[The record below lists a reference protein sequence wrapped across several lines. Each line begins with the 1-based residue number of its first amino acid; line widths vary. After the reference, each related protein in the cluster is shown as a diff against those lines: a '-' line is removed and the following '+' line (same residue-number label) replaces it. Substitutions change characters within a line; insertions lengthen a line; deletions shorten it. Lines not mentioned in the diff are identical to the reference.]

1 MPIPDKNQKF
11 PLQHY
16 ERLCFLKNV
25 ITNPNIAYIL
35 MLIGI
40 YGLLFEFY
48 SPGAIVPGVVGAI
61 CLILALYAF
70 HVLPINYSGL
80 ALVVIGV
87 SLMISEAF
95 VPSFGA
101 LGLGGA
107 TAFVI
112 GSVMLMDV
120 DAPGF
125 TVSPMLIGSVAAVS
139 SGLFFVVMMML
150 LRSRKRAVVTGLEQ
164 LLDSRAKVID
174 WQDDHGHVRVHG
186 EIWSARATSELQPGR
201 LVNVS
206 SIDGLTRSN
215 GSVSH
220 AGKDKM
226 SSVPKYNRRSA
237 ARRSASA
244 VVGVAI
250 KTGRRSDSVTIA
262 AIAIARAGSATA
274 STDVA
279 RPMTLVTASSSAT
292 TRGRRSKLTR

>member
-1 MPIPDKNQKF
+1 
-11 PLQHY
+11 LTVTRY
-16 ERLCFLKNV
+16 EVDWRTRILGV

-48 SPGAIVPGVVGAI
+48 SPGAIVPGIVGAI

-112 GSVMLMDV
+112 GSIMLMDV

-174 WQDDHGHVRVHG
+174 WQDGHGHVRVHG
-186 EIWSARATSELQPGR
+186 EIWSARSTSELQPGR
-201 LVNVS
+201 SVNVS
-206 SIDGLTRSN
+206 SIDGLTLI
-215 GSVSH
+215 VTPQD
-220 AGKDKM
+220 KDTK
-226 SSVPKYNRRSA
+226 S
-237 ARRSASA
+237 
-244 VVGVAI
+244 
-250 KTGRRSDSVTIA
+250 
-262 AIAIARAGSATA
+262 
-274 STDVA
+274 
-279 RPMTLVTASSSAT
+279 
-292 TRGRRSKLTR
+292 